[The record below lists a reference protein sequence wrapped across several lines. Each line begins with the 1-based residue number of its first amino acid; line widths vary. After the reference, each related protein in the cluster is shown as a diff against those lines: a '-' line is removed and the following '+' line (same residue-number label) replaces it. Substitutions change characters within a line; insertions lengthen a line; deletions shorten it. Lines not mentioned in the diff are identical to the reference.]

1 MKGNIKNIRTW
12 VLPLLVIALI
22 NCLSYFFHAGIDLTA
37 EKRFTLAPSTKAMV
51 ASLAEPLTLTVYLEG
66 DIPAGFKRLANAAEE
81 MGSSFRSISN
91 GKFQVVFEKP
101 GEGLGDTAK
110 AILFDSL
117 QRMGINPT
125 NVKAQEK
132 KGEQNEETLV
142 FPGAVLT
149 GSNGS
154 IGIDFLEGQSNLN
167 GLESLNN
174 AEALMEYKLAKAMM
188 LLTRDTVPLVGY
200 LTGNGQP
207 LDLSVYDLVEKVLR
221 KDHRFRILPI
231 DSVAYIPDEFA
242 ALVIAKPTRPFNAA
256 QKLKIDQYIMHGG
269 KLLWAVD
276 NLYASMDSLQRS
288 NGSFVAFDMGLD
300 LDEQLFKYGVRI
312 NRDLLQD
319 LECDKVPSVIG
330 SIGDKPQIELLPWP
344 YAPLLRNT
352 GDHPISKNLDFVL
365 SSFPQTIDTVSTPGI
380 RKQVILGSSSY
391 SRTLQTPALVEWR
404 SIKTEEDLTQFNKK
418 NKAVA
423 VLLEGKFRSALANRI
438 SSADLQQLAV
448 EYKRPFLSASA
459 TDNSMIVI
467 SDADLLTNAVSQQD
481 GPMAM
486 GMNNYTRQQYAN
498 RDFVSN
504 CLFYLT
510 GGASIMEARS
520 KTFRLRLLDKEQ
532 LENNKLFWQL
542 LNILLPIA
550 IILAF
555 YFIYGFLRKRKYG
568 LKG

>member
-1 MKGNIKNIRTW
+1 
-12 VLPLLVIALI
+12 
-22 NCLSYFFHAGIDLTA
+22 
-37 EKRFTLAPSTKAMV
+37 
-51 ASLAEPLTLTVYLEG
+51 
-66 DIPAGFKRLANAAEE
+66 
-81 MGSSFRSISN
+81 
-91 GKFQVVFEKP
+91 
-101 GEGLGDTAK
+101 
-110 AILFDSL
+110 
-117 QRMGINPT
+117 MGINPT

-132 KGEQNEETLV
+132 QGEQREETLV

-149 GSNGS
+149 GSNGA

-188 LLTRDTVPLVGY
+188 LLTRDTIPLVGY

-207 LDLSVYDLVEKVLR
+207 LDLGVYDLVEKVLR

-288 NGSFVAFDMGLD
+288 SGSFVAFDMGLE

-365 SSFPQTIDTVSTPGI
+365 SSFPQTIDTVAAPGI

-448 EYKRPFLSASA
+448 EYKRPFLSVAPS
-459 TDNSMIVI
+459 DNSMIVI
-467 SDADLLTNAVSQQD
+467 SDADILTNAVSQQD

-486 GMNNYTRQQYAN
+486 GMNSYTRQQFAN
-498 RDFVSN
+498 RDFISN

-532 LENNKLFWQL
+532 LENDKLFWQM
-542 LNILLPIA
+542 LNILLP
-550 IILAF
+550 LAF
-555 YFIYGFLRKRKYG
+555 PLALYFVYGFLRKRKYAKRG
-568 LKG
+568 

>member
-1 MKGNIKNIRTW
+1 MKRNIENIRTW
-12 VLPLLVIALI
+12 FLPLLVIALV
-22 NCLSYFFHAGIDLTA
+22 NLLSYFFHTGIDLTA
-37 EKRFTLAPSTKAMV
+37 EKRFTLAPSTNAMV

-132 KGEQNEETLV
+132 KGEQKEETLV

-149 GSNGS
+149 GSNGA
-154 IGIDFLEGQSNLN
+154 IGIDFLEGQSNIN

-207 LDLSVYDLVEKVLR
+207 LDLSVYDFIEKVLR

-242 ALVIAKPTRPFNAA
+242 ALVIAKPTKPFSPA

-276 NLYASMDSLQRS
+276 NLYANMDSLQRS
-288 NGSFVAFDMGLD
+288 SGSFVAFDMGLD

-365 SSFPQTIDTVSTPGI
+365 SSFPQTIDTVAAPGI

-404 SIKTEEDLTQFNKK
+404 SIKTEEDLSQFNKK

-459 TDNSMIVI
+459 SDNSMIVI
-467 SDADLLTNAVSQQD
+467 SDADILTNAVSQQD

-486 GMNNYTRQQYAN
+486 GMNSYTRQQFAN
-498 RDFVSN
+498 RDFISN

-532 LENNKLFWQL
+532 MEHDKLFWQVV
-542 LNILLPIA
+542 NILLPIA

>member
-1 MKGNIKNIRTW
+1 MGSKIKNIRNW
-12 VLPLLVIALI
+12 FLPLLVIAAV

-37 EKRFTLAPSTKAMV
+37 EKRFTLAPSTRAMV

-81 MGSSFRSISN
+81 MGASFRSISE
-91 GKFQVVFEKP
+91 GKFQVVFERP

-132 KGEQNEETLV
+132 KGEQSEETLV

-149 GSNGS
+149 GSNGA

-174 AEALMEYKLAKAMM
+174 AEALMEYKLAKAMI
-188 LLTRDTVPLVGY
+188 LLTRDTIPLVGY

-231 DSVAYIPDEFA
+231 DSVTYIPDEFA
-242 ALVIAKPTRPFNAA
+242 ALVIAKPTSPFNAS

-288 NGSFVAFDMGLD
+288 SGSFVAFDLGLD

-365 SSFPQTIDTVSTPGI
+365 SSFPQSIDTVSAPGI

-438 SSADLQQLAV
+438 SSAELQQLAV
-448 EYKRPFLSASA
+448 EYRRPFLSAAAS
-459 TDNSMIVI
+459 DNSMIVI
-467 SDADLLTNAVSQQD
+467 SDGDILTNAVSQQD

-486 GMNNYTRQQYAN
+486 GMNSYTRQQFAN
-498 RDFVSN
+498 RDFISN

-532 LENNKLFWQL
+532 LENNKLFWQM
-542 LNILLPIA
+542 LNILLP
-550 IILAF
+550 LAF
-555 YFIYGFLRKRKYG
+555 PLALYFIYGILRKRKYAM
-568 LKG
+568 KG

>member
-1 MKGNIKNIRTW
+1 MRRKIQNIRSW
-12 VLPLLVIALI
+12 FLPLLVIAAVNL
-22 NCLSYFFHAGIDLTA
+22 LSYFFHAGIDLTT

-51 ASLAEPLTLTVYLEG
+51 ASLVEPLTLTVYLEG
-66 DIPAGFKRLANAAEE
+66 DIPAGFKRLGNAAEE

-91 GKFQVVFEKP
+91 GKFQVVFERP
-101 GEGLGDTAK
+101 GEGLGDTAR

-132 KGEQNEETLV
+132 KGEQSEETLV
-142 FPGAVLT
+142 FPGAVLA
-149 GSNGS
+149 GSNGT

-188 LLTRDTVPLVGY
+188 LLTRDTIPLVGY

-207 LDLSVYDLVEKVLR
+207 LDLGVYDLVEKVLR

-288 NGSFVAFDMGLD
+288 SGSFVAFDMGLE

-365 SSFPQTIDTVSTPGI
+365 SSFPQTIDTVAAPGI

-448 EYKRPFLSASA
+448 EYKRPFLSAAAS
-459 TDNSMIVI
+459 DNSMIVI
-467 SDADLLTNAVSQQD
+467 SDADILTNAVSQQD

-486 GMNNYTRQQYAN
+486 GMNSYTRQQFAN
-498 RDFVSN
+498 RDFISN

-532 LENNKLFWQL
+532 LENDKLFWQM
-542 LNILLPIA
+542 LNILLP
-550 IILAF
+550 LAF
-555 YFIYGFLRKRKYG
+555 PLALYFVYGFLRKRKYAKRG
-568 LKG
+568 

>member
-132 KGEQNEETLV
+132 KGEQTEETLV

-149 GSNGS
+149 GSNGA

-365 SSFPQTIDTVSTPGI
+365 SSFPQTIDTVSTPEI

-467 SDADLLTNAVSQQD
+467 SDADILTNAVSQQD

-486 GMNNYTRQQYAN
+486 GMNSYTRQQYAN

-532 LENNKLFWQL
+532 LENNKLFWQVF
-542 LNILLPIA
+542 NILLPI
-550 IILAF
+550 IVLLAF

>member
-1 MKGNIKNIRTW
+1 MRRKIKNIRSW
-12 VLPLLVIALI
+12 FLPLLVIAAVNL
-22 NCLSYFFHAGIDLTA
+22 LSYFFHAGIDLTA

-66 DIPAGFKRLANAAEE
+66 DIPAGFKMLANAAEE

-91 GKFQVVFEKP
+91 GKFQVVFERP
-101 GEGLGDTAK
+101 GEGLGDTAR

-132 KGEQNEETLV
+132 QGEQREETLV

-149 GSNGS
+149 GSNGA

-188 LLTRDTVPLVGY
+188 LLTRDTIPLVGY

-207 LDLSVYDLVEKVLR
+207 LDLGVYDLVEKVLR

-288 NGSFVAFDMGLD
+288 SGSFVAFDMGLE

-365 SSFPQTIDTVSTPGI
+365 SSFPQTIDTVAAPGI

-448 EYKRPFLSASA
+448 EYKRPFLSVAPS
-459 TDNSMIVI
+459 DNSMIVI
-467 SDADLLTNAVSQQD
+467 SDADILTNAVSQQD

-486 GMNNYTRQQYAN
+486 GMNSYTRQQFAN
-498 RDFVSN
+498 RDFISN

-520 KTFRLRLLDKEQ
+520 KTFR
-532 LENNKLFWQL
+532 
-542 LNILLPIA
+542 
-550 IILAF
+550 
-555 YFIYGFLRKRKYG
+555 
-568 LKG
+568 

>member
-1 MKGNIKNIRTW
+1 MKGKIKNIRTW
-12 VLPLLVIALI
+12 FLPLLVIALI
-22 NCLSYFFHAGIDLTA
+22 NCMSYFFHAGIDLTV

-51 ASLAEPLTLTVYLEG
+51 ASLTEPLTLTVYLEG

-132 KGEQNEETLV
+132 KGEQKEETLV

-149 GSNGS
+149 GSNGA
-154 IGIDFLEGQSNLN
+154 IGIDFLEGQSNIN

-188 LLTRDTVPLVGY
+188 LLTRDTIPLVGY

-207 LDLSVYDLVEKVLR
+207 LDLSVYDLIEKVLR

-242 ALVIAKPTRPFNAA
+242 ALIIAKPTKPFSPA

-276 NLYASMDSLQRS
+276 NLYANMDSLQRS
-288 NGSFVAFDMGLD
+288 SGSFVAFDMGLD

-365 SSFPQTIDTVSTPGI
+365 SSFPQTIDTVAAPGI

-438 SSADLQQLAV
+438 STADLQQLAV
-448 EYKRPFLSASA
+448 EYKRPFLSTSA
-459 TDNSMIVI
+459 LDNSMIVI
-467 SDADLLTNAVSQQD
+467 SDADILTNAVSQQD

-486 GMNNYTRQQYAN
+486 GMNSYTRQQFAN
-498 RDFVSN
+498 RDFINN

>member
-1 MKGNIKNIRTW
+1 M
-12 VLPLLVIALI
+12 
-22 NCLSYFFHAGIDLTA
+22 
-37 EKRFTLAPSTKAMV
+37 
-51 ASLAEPLTLTVYLEG
+51 
-66 DIPAGFKRLANAAEE
+66 
-81 MGSSFRSISN
+81 
-91 GKFQVVFEKP
+91 
-101 GEGLGDTAK
+101 
-110 AILFDSL
+110 
-117 QRMGINPT
+117 
-125 NVKAQEK
+125 
-132 KGEQNEETLV
+132 
-142 FPGAVLT
+142 T
-149 GSNGS
+149 GSNGA

-188 LLTRDTVPLVGY
+188 LLTRDTIPLVGY

-207 LDLSVYDLVEKVLR
+207 LDLGVYDLVEKVLR

-242 ALVIAKPTRPFNAA
+242 ALVIAKPTRPFNAS

-269 KLLWAVD
+269 KLLWAID

-288 NGSFVAFDMGLD
+288 SGSFVAFDMGLE

-365 SSFPQTIDTVSTPGI
+365 SSFPQTIDTVAAPGI

-418 NKAVA
+418 TRPSLCCSKAN
-423 VLLEGKFRSALANRI
+423 SALHWPTGFH
-438 SSADLQQLAV
+438 QL
-448 EYKRPFLSASA
+448 
-459 TDNSMIVI
+459 IC
-467 SDADLLTNAVSQQD
+467 
-481 GPMAM
+481 
-486 GMNNYTRQQYAN
+486 
-498 RDFVSN
+498 SN
-504 CLFYLT
+504 W
-510 GGASIMEARS
+510 
-520 KTFRLRLLDKEQ
+520 RLNTKGH
-532 LENNKLFWQL
+532 FF
-542 LNILLPIA
+542 LLPLQTTA
-550 IILAF
+550 
-555 YFIYGFLRKRKYG
+555 
-568 LKG
+568 

>member
-1 MKGNIKNIRTW
+1 MKGRLKNIRTLF
-12 VLPLLVIALI
+12 LPLLAIAAVNLF
-22 NCLSYFFHAGIDLTA
+22 SYFFHAGVDLTA
-37 EKRFTLAPSTKAMV
+37 EKRFTLTSSTKALV
-51 ASLAEPLTLTVYLEG
+51 RGLKEPLTLTVYLEG
-66 DIPAGFKRLANAAEE
+66 DIPAGFKRLASAAEE

-132 KGEQNEETLV
+132 KGEQREETLV

-149 GSNGS
+149 GSNGA

-174 AEALMEYKLAKAMM
+174 AEALMEYKLAKAVM
-188 LLTRDTVPLVGY
+188 LLTRDTIPLVGY

-242 ALVIAKPTRPFNAA
+242 ALVIAKPTKPFNAA

-276 NLYASMDSLQRS
+276 NLYASMDSLQKS
-288 NGSFVAFDMGLD
+288 SGSFVAFDMGLD
-300 LDEQLFKYGVRI
+300 LDEQLFKYGLRI

-344 YAPLLRNT
+344 YAPFLRNT

-365 SSFPQTIDTVSTPGI
+365 SSFPQTIDTIAAPGI

-448 EYKRPFLSASA
+448 QYKRPFLSAA
-459 TDNSMIVI
+459 TSDNSMIVI
-467 SDADLLTNAVSQQD
+467 SDGDILTNAVSQQD

-486 GMNNYTRQQYAN
+486 GMNSYTRQQYAN
-498 RDFVSN
+498 RDFISN

-532 LENNKLFWQL
+532 LENNKLFWQM
-542 LNILLPIA
+542 LNILFP
-550 IILAF
+550 LAF
-555 YFIYGFLRKRKYG
+555 PLGLYFLYRFLRKRKYAR
-568 LKG
+568 KG